1 MIDKIGNS
9 YIFYNKNHD
18 ISIREYYL
26 YNVNLIKNVLKE
38 LDCSINIVL
47 GGYHT
52 NFNNNNKTYRID
64 IQFEHTLVKEGGRS
78 VTDIIRGDIFVP
90 NSDDKYLIR
99 IDKYDYYRS
108 LDLVIEYSEPN
119 IKNISTSPQFEQYI
133 ENVIYIAPFIYKPE
147 FPENRQNDSITLI
160 GDINQ
165 ERRKMFL
172 NNIKNTDLNF
182 KNIRD
187 VFDKT
192 ELQKIYQNTKV
203 LINIHQTDHHHTFEE
218 LRVLPALLCGT
229 IILSEDVP
237 LKEHIPYS
245 EFIVWSDYSGIIY
258 NLRKIINNYD
268 EYFNVFKKSET
279 FDKFLKIEQ
288 DNYDNMKKAI
298 TKLWKKH

>member
-1 MIDKIGNS
+1 MIEKIGNS
-9 YIFYNKNHD
+9 YIFYNNNHD

-26 YNVNLIKNVLKE
+26 YNVSLIKNVLKE
-38 LDCSINIVL
+38 LNCSINIIL
-47 GGYHT
+47 GNYHP

-78 VTDIIRGDIFVP
+78 VIDIIRGDIQVP

-99 IDKYDYYRS
+99 IDRCDYYKS

-119 IKNISTSPQFEQYI
+119 IKNISTSPQFKQYI
-133 ENVIYIAPFIYKPE
+133 ENVIYIAPFIYNPK

-165 ERRKMFL
+165 ERRKVFL

-203 LINIHQTDHHHTFEE
+203 LINVHQTDHHHTFEE

-229 IILSEDVP
+229 IILSENVP
-237 LKEHIPYS
+237 LKELIPYS
-245 EFIVWSDYSGIIY
+245 EFIVWSDYDGIIY

-268 EYFNVFKKSET
+268 EYFSVFRKSET

-288 DNYDNMKKAI
+288 DNYDIMKKAI